1 MKNNIV
7 LRWTLSAVLILV
19 IVIGSYSVYAKYAEP
34 STSEHAGHD
43 GEQKTTES
51 SDTKENEKQDDGHGE
66 HGESQGSVSKNSDV
80 TPTLHYENN
89 LIHIEL
95 KDKQG
100 NPVEE
105 LEINHEKLMHL
116 IIVNDDLQQYYH
128 LHPENKGNGVFTI
141 QHELKDGRYKAF
153 IDIKPKDKNY
163 AVQPLSFE
171 AGNGDAHGGHERLKP
186 DTTFT
191 KTVNG
196 HTVTMSADTF
206 KANEE
211 IVLDFDLKNVK
222 PEPYLGALGHVVI
235 LDEGGDKY
243 VHVHPLSE
251 TDTKFAT
258 KFDQPGIYKIWGEFK
273 INGKVNVYPFVVEV
287 K

>member
-1 MKNNIV
+1 MKDNIV

-19 IVIGSYSVYAKYAEP
+19 IVIGSYSVFAKYAEP
-34 STSEHAGHD
+34 STSEHAGHV
-43 GEQKTTES
+43 GEQNTSDS
-51 SDTKENEKQDDGHGE
+51 SDTKDKEKQEAGHGD
-66 HGESQGSVSKNSDV
+66 HGESQGNVSKNSDI

-95 KDKQG
+95 KDKEG

-105 LEINHEKLMHL
+105 LEIDHEKLMHL
-116 IIVNDDLQQYYH
+116 IIVNDELQQYYH
-128 LHPENKGNGVFTI
+128 IHPEKKGNGVFTI
-141 QHELKDGRYKAF
+141 QHKLEEGSYKAF

-163 AVQPLSFE
+163 EVQPLPIE
-171 AGNGDAHGGHERLKP
+171 VGAGDAHGEHDSLKP
-186 DTTFT
+186 ETEFT

-196 HTVTMSADTF
+196 YKLTMSPETF
-206 KANEE
+206 TSGEE
-211 IVLDFDLKNVK
+211 IVLDFDLKENK

-235 LDEGGDKY
+235 LDEGGDEY
-243 VHVHPLSE
+243 VHVHPASE

>member
-1 MKNNIV
+1 MKDNIV
-7 LRWTLSAVLILV
+7 IRWTLSAVLILV
-19 IVIGSYSVYAKYAEP
+19 MVIGSYSVYAKYAEP
-34 STSEHAGHD
+34 GTSEHAGHD
-43 GEQKTTES
+43 VEQNT
-51 SDTKENEKQDDGHGE
+51 SDTKDEEKQEHGHGD
-66 HGESQGSVSKNSDV
+66 HGESQGSVSNESDI

-89 LIHIEL
+89 VIHIEL
-95 KDKQG
+95 KDKEG
-100 NPVEE
+100 KAVEE
-105 LEINHEKLMHL
+105 LEVNHEKLMHL

-128 LHPENKGNGVFTI
+128 LHPKNKGNGVFTI
-141 QHELKDGRYKAF
+141 QHELTNGNYKAF

-163 AVQPLSFE
+163 VVQQLPFE
-171 AGNGDAHGGHERLKP
+171 VGTGDAHGKHEPLKP
-186 DTTFT
+186 DTAFS

-196 HTVTMSADTF
+196 NTVTMSPDTF
-206 KANEE
+206 KSNEE
-211 IVLDFDLKNVK
+211 IVLEFDLKNGK

-235 LDEGGDKY
+235 LDESGDKY
-243 VHVHPLSE
+243 VHVHPASE